1 MTRFGSDY
9 AFTNKAPYGA
19 VVEPPYSGATSF
31 LRCRYSRDLAG
42 VDVAV
47 LGVSYDLGTT
57 NRPGTRFGPRGIRQ
71 ASAQIAWGP
80 QHPFDFDPRDRL
92 AIVDYGDV
100 AFDVGYVDDM
110 MRQTEA
116 TAGAIIDAGASVVA
130 LGGDHFVSLPLLR
143 AHARRHGK
151 LALVHF
157 DAHSDTW
164 RDETYNH
171 GTMFFHAMNE
181 GLIDPA
187 RSVQTGIRTFNPETH
202 GFTILDPEAVDRLG
216 IDGVV
221 ETIKRTVGTS
231 KAYLSFDIDCLDPA
245 FAPGTGTPVCGGLT
259 SYAALQILGR
269 LDGVNVVGMDLVEV
283 APPYDV
289 AEVTALAGA
298 SLIMQHL
305 TAKARHLPHRALAT

>member
-1 MTRFGSDY
+1 MTRHGSDH
-9 AFTNKAPYGA
+9 AFLNRAPYGA
-19 VVEPPYSGATSF
+19 MTEPPYAGATSF
-31 LRCRYSRDLAG
+31 LRTRYSRDLAG

-47 LGVSYDLGTT
+47 LGVPYDLGVT
-57 NRPGTRFGPRGIRQ
+57 NRPGTRFGPRAVRQ
-71 ASAQIAWGP
+71 ASTQIAWGP

-100 AFDVGYVDDM
+100 AYDVGYVDDM
-110 MRQTEA
+110 LRQVEA
-116 TAGAIIDAGASVVA
+116 TAGTIIDAGASVLA

-164 RDETYNH
+164 RDTNYTH

-187 RSVQTGIRTFNPETH
+187 RSVQTGIRTHNPESH
-202 GFTILDPEAVDRLG
+202 GFTILPPEKIDALG
-216 IDGVV
+216 LDGVV

-259 SYAALQILGR
+259 SYAALQILAR
-269 LDGVNVVGMDLVEV
+269 LDGIAFVGMDLVEV
-283 APPYDV
+283 APAYDV
-289 AEVTALAGA
+289 GEITALAGA
-298 SLIMQHL
+298 SLAMQYL
-305 TAKARHLPHRALAT
+305 TVMAKHRPDRTAG

>member
-1 MTRFGSDY
+1 MTERATDH
-9 AFTNKAPYGA
+9 AFLNKSPYGA
-19 VVEPPYSGATSF
+19 VAESPYSGATSY
-31 LRCRYSRDLAG
+31 LRTRYTRDLAG

-47 LGVSYDLGTT
+47 LGIPYDLGTT
-57 NRPGTRFGPRGIRQ
+57 NRPGARFGPRGIRQ

-100 AFDVGYVDDM
+100 PFDVGYVDDM
-110 MRQTEA
+110 IRNVEA
-116 TAGAIIDAGASVVA
+116 AAGAIIDAGASVLA

-143 AHARRHGK
+143 AHAKRHGK

-164 RDETYNH
+164 RGETYNH

-187 RSVQTGIRTFNPETH
+187 RSIQSGIRTHNPETH
-202 GFTILDPEAVDRLG
+202 GFTILDPAAVARLG
-216 IDGVV
+216 TQGVADEIRRV
-221 ETIKRTVGTS
+221 VGGA

-259 SYAALQILGR
+259 SYQALDILAR
-269 LDGVNVVGMDLVEV
+269 LDGIDFVGMDIVEV
-283 APPYDV
+283 APAYDI
-289 AEVTALAGA
+289 AEITALAGA
-298 SLIMQHL
+298 SLAMQYL
-305 TAKARHLPHRALAT
+305 TVKAKDLPDRTGPA